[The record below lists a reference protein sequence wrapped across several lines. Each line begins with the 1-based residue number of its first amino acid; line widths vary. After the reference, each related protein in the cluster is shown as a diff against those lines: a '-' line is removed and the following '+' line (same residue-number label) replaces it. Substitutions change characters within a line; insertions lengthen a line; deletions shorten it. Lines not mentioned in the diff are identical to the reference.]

1 MPLGASEKLSKE
13 RRIMSKKQEP
23 TATPEA
29 AAPKPGTAVL
39 SIQEQIAAQIA
50 RQNVTAQGLRSSG
63 SYIAFKNAQ
72 LKVDGI
78 AIPANELNVR
88 VLAAL
93 SERAWY
99 SKDFD
104 ADAVQVPDCYA
115 LDNDVPHEQAA
126 NPQADTCAE
135 CKHNKW
141 GSATRGKGKSCR
153 ESARVIVIPA
163 NVPLASAQMYTAK
176 VPVTSLS
183 TVTSFTSRCGQANK
197 LMGEFVTKLSV
208 VEDRKTFFKVHLT
221 PVEVT
226 AEMDMAELLKV
237 QDRAYQ
243 LAMTPYPVLDHDQNA

>member
-1 MPLGASEKLSKE
+1 MAKTKE
-13 RRIMSKKQEP
+13 PVAPEV
-23 TATPEA
+23 PEA
-29 AAPKPGTAVL
+29 PKTAIM
-39 SIQEQIAAQIA
+39 SIQEQIAQQLA
-50 RQNVTAQGLRSSG
+50 RQNEAAQSLRSSG
-63 SYIAFKNAQ
+63 SFIGFKNAQ

-78 AIPANELNVR
+78 AIPANQLDVR

-104 ADAVQVPDCYA
+104 ADAVQIPDCYA
-115 LDNDVPHEQAA
+115 LDDDVPHDQAK
-126 NPQADTCAE
+126 NPQSGSCAE
-135 CKHNKW
+135 CPHNKW
-141 GSATRGKGKSCR
+141 GSASRGKGKACR

-208 VEDRKTFFKVHLT
+208 TEDKKTFFKVHLV

-226 AEMDMAELLKV
+226 ADMDMAALLKA
-237 QDRAYQ
+237 QNAAYE
-243 LAMTPYPVLDHDQNA
+243 LAMTPYPVLE

>member
-1 MPLGASEKLSKE
+1 MT
-13 RRIMSKKQEP
+13 KKQEP
-23 TATPEA
+23 VAPAVPEA
-29 AAPKPGTAVL
+29 PKTAVM

-50 RQNVTAQGLRSSG
+50 RQNETAQGLRSSG
-63 SYIAFKNAQ
+63 SYIGFKNAQ

-78 AIPANELNVR
+78 TIPANQLDVR

-104 ADAVQVPDCYA
+104 ADVVQVPDCYA
-115 LDNDVPHEQAA
+115 LDSDVPHDQAA
-126 NPQADTCAE
+126 NPQAETCAACE
-135 CKHNKW
+135 HNKW
-141 GSATRGKGKSCR
+141 GSATRGKGKACR

-208 VEDRKTFFKVHLT
+208 TEDKKTFFKVHLT
-221 PVEVT
+221 PTEVT
-226 AEMDMAELLKV
+226 PEMDMAALLKC
-237 QDRAYQ
+237 QDAAYQ
-243 LAMTPYPVLDHDQNA
+243 LAMTPYPVIE

>member
-1 MPLGASEKLSKE
+1 MTKTKE
-13 RRIMSKKQEP
+13 PVATPQEP
-23 TATPEA
+23 VTAIM
-29 AAPKPGTAVL
+29 
-39 SIQEQIAAQIA
+39 SIQEQIAQQLA
-50 RQNVTAQGLRSSG
+50 RQNETAAGLRSSG
-63 SYIAFKNAQ
+63 SYIGFKNAQ

-78 AIPANELNVR
+78 TIPANTLDVR

-115 LDNDVPHEQAA
+115 LDDTVPHLESS
-126 NPQADTCAE
+126 NPQADNCGD
-135 CKHNKW
+135 CPHNKW
-141 GSATRGKGKSCR
+141 GSATRGKGKACR
-153 ESARVIVIPA
+153 EAARVIVIPA

-208 VEDRKTFFKVHLT
+208 VEDKKTFFKVHLT

-226 AEMDMAELLKV
+226 PEMDMAALLKA
-237 QDRAYQ
+237 QNAAYD
-243 LAMTPYPVLDHDQNA
+243 LAMTPYPTIE

>member
-1 MPLGASEKLSKE
+1 MTKTKE
-13 RRIMSKKQEP
+13 P
-23 TATPEA
+23 V
-29 AAPKPGTAVL
+29 APAKPGTTVL

-50 RQNVTAQGLRSSG
+50 RQNETAQGLRSSG
-63 SYIAFKNAQ
+63 SFISFKNAQ

-78 AIPANELNVR
+78 SIPENQLNVR

-99 SKDFD
+99 AKDFD

-115 LDNDVPHEQAA
+115 LDNDVPHELSA
-126 NPQADTCAE
+126 NPQSGSCAE
-135 CKHNKW
+135 CPHNKW
-141 GSATRGKGKSCR
+141 GSATRGKGKACR

-176 VPVTSLS
+176 VPVTSLA

-208 VEDRKTFFKVHLT
+208 TEDKKTFFKVHLT

-226 AEMDMAELLKV
+226 AEMDMAALLKC
-237 QDRAYQ
+237 QDEAYQ
-243 LAMTPYPVLDHDQNA
+243 LAMTPYPVIE

>member
-1 MPLGASEKLSKE
+1 
-13 RRIMSKKQEP
+13 MSKKQEP
-23 TATPEA
+23 TAAAEQEPT
-29 AAPKPGTAVL
+29 AAPKTAVM

-50 RQNVTAQGLRSSG
+50 RQNETAQGLRSSG
-63 SYIAFKNAQ
+63 SYIGFKNAQ

-78 AIPANELNVR
+78 SIPANELNVR

-99 SKDFD
+99 AKEFD

-115 LDNDVPHEQAA
+115 LDNDVPHEESA

-226 AEMDMAELLKV
+226 AEMDMAELLKA

-243 LAMTPYPVLDHDQNA
+243 LAMTPYPAISHDQNA

>member
-1 MPLGASEKLSKE
+1 M
-13 RRIMSKKQEP
+13 
-23 TATPEA
+23 
-29 AAPKPGTAVL
+29 
-39 SIQEQIAAQIA
+39 
-50 RQNVTAQGLRSSG
+50 
-63 SYIAFKNAQ
+63 
-72 LKVDGI
+72 DGI
-78 AIPANELNVR
+78 AIPANQLDVR

-115 LDNDVPHEQAA
+115 LDDDVPHDQAK
-126 NPQADTCAE
+126 NPQAGSCAE
-135 CKHNKW
+135 CERNKW
-141 GSATRGKGKSCR
+141 GSATRGKGKACR

-208 VEDRKTFFKVHLT
+208 TEDKKTFFKVHLV

-226 AEMDMAELLKV
+226 ADMDMAALLKA
-237 QDRAYQ
+237 QNAAYE
-243 LAMTPYPVLDHDQNA
+243 LAMTPYPVLE

>member
-1 MPLGASEKLSKE
+1 MAKTKE
-13 RRIMSKKQEP
+13 PAAPEV
-23 TATPEA
+23 PEA
-29 AAPKPGTAVL
+29 PKTTAVM
-39 SIQEQIAAQIA
+39 SIQEQIAQQLA
-50 RQNVTAQGLRSSG
+50 RQNEAAQSLRSSG
-63 SYIAFKNAQ
+63 SYIGFKNAQ

-78 AIPANELNVR
+78 AIPANQLDVR

-115 LDNDVPHEQAA
+115 LDDDVPHDQAK
-126 NPQADTCAE
+126 NPQADSCAE
-135 CKHNKW
+135 CAHNKW
-141 GSATRGKGKSCR
+141 GSATRGKGKACR

-208 VEDRKTFFKVHLT
+208 TEDKKTFFKVHLV

-226 AEMDMAELLKV
+226 ADMDMAALLKA
-237 QDRAYQ
+237 QNAAYE
-243 LAMTPYPVLDHDQNA
+243 LAMTPYPVLE

>member
-1 MPLGASEKLSKE
+1 
-13 RRIMSKKQEP
+13 MSKTKEP
-23 TATPEA
+23 VAKPKA
-29 AAPKPGTAVL
+29 ALV

-50 RQNVTAQGLRSSG
+50 RQNETAQGLRSSG
-63 SYIAFKNAQ
+63 SYIGFKNAQ

-78 AIPANELNVR
+78 AIPANQLDVR

-115 LDNDVPHEQAA
+115 LDNDVPHEQAS
-126 NPQADTCAE
+126 NPQADSCAE

-141 GSATRGKGKSCR
+141 GSAVRGKGKACR

-208 VEDRKTFFKVHLT
+208 TEDKKTFFKVHLQ

-226 AEMDMAELLKV
+226 PEMDMAALLKC
-237 QDRAYQ
+237 QDAAYQ
-243 LAMTPYPVLDHDQNA
+243 LAMTPYPVIE

>member
-1 MPLGASEKLSKE
+1 MAKTKE
-13 RRIMSKKQEP
+13 PVAPEV
-23 TATPEA
+23 PEA
-29 AAPKPGTAVL
+29 PKTAIM
-39 SIQEQIAAQIA
+39 SIQEQIAQQLA
-50 RQNVTAQGLRSSG
+50 RQNEAAQSLRSSG
-63 SYIAFKNAQ
+63 SYIGFKNAQ
-72 LKVDGI
+72 LRVDGI
-78 AIPANELNVR
+78 AIPANQLDVR

-115 LDNDVPHEQAA
+115 LDDDVPHDQAK
-126 NPQADTCAE
+126 NPQSGSCAE
-135 CKHNKW
+135 CAHNKW
-141 GSATRGKGKSCR
+141 GSASRGKGKACR

-208 VEDRKTFFKVHLT
+208 TEDKKTFFKVHLV

-226 AEMDMAELLKV
+226 ADMDMAALLKA
-237 QDRAYQ
+237 QNAAYE
-243 LAMTPYPVLDHDQNA
+243 LAMTPYPVLE

>member
-1 MPLGASEKLSKE
+1 MTKIKE
-13 RRIMSKKQEP
+13 TS
-23 TATPEA
+23 APEA
-29 AAPKPGTAVL
+29 TKPEASKPGTAVL

-50 RQNVTAQGLRSSG
+50 RQNETAQGLRSSG
-63 SYIAFKNAQ
+63 SYIGFKNAQ

-78 AIPANELNVR
+78 SIPANELNVR
-88 VLAAL
+88 VLAAI

-104 ADAVQVPDCYA
+104 ADVVQVPDCYT
-115 LDNDVPHEQAA
+115 LDDSVPHLDSV
-126 NPQADTCAE
+126 NPQADNCGDCA
-135 CKHNKW
+135 HNKW
-141 GSATRGKGKSCR
+141 GSAARGKGKACR
-153 ESARVIVIPA
+153 EAARVIVIPA

-208 VEDRKTFFKVHLT
+208 VEDKKSFFKVHLT

-226 AEMDMAELLKV
+226 AEMDMAALLKA
-237 QDRAYQ
+237 QDAAYN
-243 LAMTPYPVLDHDQNA
+243 LAMTPYPTLE